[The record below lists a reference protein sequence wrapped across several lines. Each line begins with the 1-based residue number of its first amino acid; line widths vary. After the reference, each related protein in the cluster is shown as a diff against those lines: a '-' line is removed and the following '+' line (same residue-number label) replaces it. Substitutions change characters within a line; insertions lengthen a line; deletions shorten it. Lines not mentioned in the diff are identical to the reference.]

1 MPHSYESYDEK
12 ASTYT
17 ALRRALAAK
26 RIAQFIS
33 GHAEGVDGPGSTDL
47 SNIHLLDSGCGT
59 GNYTVEFIKEA
70 GEHVY
75 NLKKA
80 HCTDFNMSMVK
91 EAWNNVKQLSAS
103 DAAKTSVEDGKLL
116 PNLKTASGAD
126 ISFSVDNVCD
136 MPAMETGKYDAVINN
151 QVIHHLRPDNDF
163 SDLKAACKEWYR
175 VLRAGGRISINFSP
189 PVCVQIGMWWAEC
202 IPDAFSAWE
211 KRAPTVETMRNALEE
226 AGFEAGSV
234 RFEHIYDEILYDP
247 ALYFDLDGF
256 VEKSEYFAKSDST
269 FALCKEG
276 ELAGAV
282 EKIKKLKA
290 EGQLEAWF
298 ERKNWQRK
306 QVGQTVCVFALKK
319 S

>member
-1 MPHSYESYDEK
+1 
-12 ASTYT
+12 
-17 ALRRALAAK
+17 
-26 RIAQFIS
+26 
-33 GHAEGVDGPGSTDL
+33 
-47 SNIHLLDSGCGT
+47 
-59 GNYTVEFIKEA
+59 
-70 GEHVY
+70 
-75 NLKKA
+75 
-80 HCTDFNMSMVK
+80 
-91 EAWNNVKQLSAS
+91 
-103 DAAKTSVEDGKLL
+103 
-116 PNLKTASGAD
+116 
-126 ISFSVDNVCD
+126 
-136 MPAMETGKYDAVINN
+136 
-151 QVIHHLRPDNDF
+151 
-163 SDLKAACKEWYR
+163 
-175 VLRAGGRISINFSP
+175 
-189 PVCVQIGMWWAEC
+189 MWWAEC

-306 QVGQTVCVFALKK
+306 QVGQTVCVFAVKK